1 MWQQHFSQQYNVTLK
16 LELRKT
22 QVTNWII
29 LDASSLSHWKTHHP
43 NLIILS
49 WSRAFIA
56 SSSLFICIRIMATT
70 SRHSHI
76 CCLLYVF
83 AQRTGQGKVRRVNK
97 HQSHCFVDF
106 GRSWEVQ
113 PSPQRAVVPSVVLYH
128 GNLREHLRQICY
140 QNNFGK
146 AIAHR
151 KHLAAVFWPLWIIP
165 PYLAVES
172 QTILTLVKSL
182 SSLTKGKWGRYQLGH
197 SSISQYQVPAVNL
210 GFITSITWQYFSA
223 TFGLR

>member
-1 MWQQHFSQQYNVTLK
+1 MGSNLGTNVALVGATFTFAAINRTVTSPSSNLCSTLLTDTYANNESTIVWIDVATTFSQQYNVTSK

-22 QVTNWII
+22 QVTDWII
-29 LDASSLSHWKTHHP
+29 LDASSLSHWETHHP

-70 SRHSHI
+70 SRHGHI

-113 PSPQRAVVPSVVLYH
+113 PSPQRAVLPSVLLHRV
-128 GNLREHLRQICY
+128 NLREHLRQICY
-140 QNNFGK
+140 
-146 AIAHR
+146 
-151 KHLAAVFWPLWIIP
+151 
-165 PYLAVES
+165 
-172 QTILTLVKSL
+172 
-182 SSLTKGKWGRYQLGH
+182 
-197 SSISQYQVPAVNL
+197 
-210 GFITSITWQYFSA
+210 
-223 TFGLR
+223 